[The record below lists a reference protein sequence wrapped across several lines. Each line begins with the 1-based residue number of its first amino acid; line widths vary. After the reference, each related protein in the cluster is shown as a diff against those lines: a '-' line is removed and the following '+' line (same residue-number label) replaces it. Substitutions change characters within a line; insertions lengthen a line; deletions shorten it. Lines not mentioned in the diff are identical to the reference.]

1 MLASKVEERRY
12 FMEVVN
18 LLDKQPALL
27 LIGLKW
33 PPQQLQFLNSCLT
46 VRGPALISSNPSIK
60 LAKRIDNGF
69 TTRNHSSRHV
79 NEDYSEPSIRSNS
92 WRCPCNPQHIKLNRG
107 TVGINHQTDHPAIT
121 VHFRITKHGKQ
132 HGNDNKRPVKRN
144 TLKSS
149 NGDVPENI
157 LKQCF
162 SPQSCCVLVL
172 LSRNSSP
179 FMWEAKSNSCDVGSA
194 ERPIGTQNHTK
205 AISFLSR

>member
-18 LLDKQPALL
+18 LSDKQ
-27 LIGLKW
+27 
-33 PPQQLQFLNSCLT
+33 QLRLRKAEGSASRNYQSNCKDYLCS
-46 VRGPALISSNPSIK
+46 SSNPSIK

-69 TTRNHSSRHV
+69 TARNHSSRHV

-132 HGNDNKRPVKRN
+132 YGNDNKRPVKRN

-179 FMWEAKSNSCDVGSA
+179 FMWEAESNSCDVGSA